1 MKINTE
7 KCKVTLTSDSVSNVT
22 IENENIEIVKEF
34 NFLWSLVPNSSDN
47 AKRRI
52 ALANSAFGRLKKIV
66 WSRRDVSVNLNLRL
80 YMGSE
85 TWYLRQLDTKK
96 LNVFENNCL
105 RAILTTRLQG
115 HVSINEIQ
123 KSAKQRNSIEKK
135 TRKRRLA
142 WFGHVFRLNDEILQK
157 RMMKEEFN

>member
-1 MKINTE
+1 MH
-7 KCKVTLTSDSVSNVT
+7 
-22 IENENIEIVKEF
+22 
-34 NFLWSLVPNSSDN
+34 LVDW
-47 AKRRI
+47 
-52 ALANSAFGRLKKIV
+52 KKLYGHA
-66 WSRRDVSVNLNLRL
+66 DVSVNLNLRL

-85 TWYLRQLDTKK
+85 TWYLRQLDIKK

-123 KSAKQRNSIEKK
+123 KSAKQQNSIEKK